1 MKFNY
6 KEVGK
11 EIGWSFDK
19 MKHSVEQDHPYFYYH
34 EVVKHINANT
44 VMLDIGCGSGEK
56 SSKYF
61 GYAKKVMMLDNEPE
75 MLKKAKENVENF
87 YKGTLIEKFEYVQG
101 NADESLNFDNDTFD
115 LVVSRHCGANMKEV
129 YRILKKGGVFISE
142 DIDNLDCIEIKK
154 LFNRG
159 QDYPTTVSHKQK
171 IFLECLNAGFSQINL
186 LTFDQREYYP
196 NVEELKYLLCRTPI
210 IDGYDEE
217 KDIEVLNKYCSQFA
231 TEKGILLNRKLYA
244 FELVK

>member
-1 MKFNY
+1 MFNY

-19 MKHSVEQDHPYFYYH
+19 MKHSIEQDHPYFYYH

-56 SSKYF
+56 STKYF
-61 GYAKKVMMLDNEPE
+61 GYAKKIIMLDNEPE
-75 MLKKAKENVENF
+75 MLLKAKQNVETF
-87 YKGTLIEKFEYVQG
+87 YKGTQIDKFEFVEG
-101 NADESLNFDNDTFD
+101 NADGSLNFEDESFD
-115 LVVSRHCGANMKEV
+115 LVVSRHCGGNMKEI

-142 DIDNLDCIEIKK
+142 DIDEQDCLEIKEYYG
-154 LFNRG
+154 RG
-159 QDYPTTVSHKQK
+159 QGYPFTVYHKQET
-171 IFLECLNAGFSQINL
+171 FLQSLNAGFSQINL

-210 IDGYDEE
+210 IDGYNEE
-217 KDIEVLNKYCSQFA
+217 NDAEILNKYCQQFA
-231 TEKGILLNRKLYA
+231 TDKGILLNRKLYA